1 MSKTSKTVLQSN
13 RFQSLKKLQCQHP
26 RPLAK
31 NTRWW
36 PLAMCGLQTSMVQY
50 VSVAVSCR
58 GYRIVQNFS
67 HTLTSFHLL
76 RTGITAAKFLAL
88 LDKHGRDWV
97 AIQKE
102 LGDKTLGQIRSHSQ
116 KYFERMLKI
125 GNAEAVPK
133 ARAKKRSD
141 KPYPVQSTKKVRLS
155 RADSIST
162 AATAAMSAATDDGR
176 SEASLLTDNISAAAE
191 LAANAAMAAMEA
203 VRGGNKKKKAVPPQ
217 QPPQPQPLQQQPD
230 FGRVYRILSSAI
242 EGSEKIEDLMKGI
255 SDLSPL
261 DSKSFHMLLSN
272 LVCNLER
279 QLDANDL
286 TGAEAGGSRT

>member
-1 MSKTSKTVLQSN
+1 MPWL
-13 RFQSLKKLQCQHP
+13 L
-26 RPLAK
+26 
-31 NTRWW
+31 
-36 PLAMCGLQTSMVQY
+36 
-50 VSVAVSCR
+50 
-58 GYRIVQNFS
+58 YRIVQNFS
-67 HTLTSFHLL
+67 QTLTSFHLL
-76 RTGITAAKFLAL
+76 RTGITAAKFLEL

-125 GNAEAVPK
+125 GNTEAVPK

-141 KPYPVQSTKKVRLS
+141 KPYPVQSTKKARLS

-176 SEASLLTDNISAAAE
+176 SESVADSLLIDNISAAAE
-191 LAANAAMAAMEA
+191 LAANAAIAAMEA
-203 VRGGNKKKKAVPPQ
+203 ARGGNKKKKKAVPSQ
-217 QPPQPQPLQQQPD
+217 QPQTQPQQQQPD
-230 FGRVYRILSSAI
+230 FGRIYRILSSAI
-242 EGSEKIEDLMKGI
+242 EGSEQIEDLMKGI

-279 QLDANDL
+279 QLDANDSN

>member
-1 MSKTSKTVLQSN
+1 M
-13 RFQSLKKLQCQHP
+13 
-26 RPLAK
+26 
-31 NTRWW
+31 
-36 PLAMCGLQTSMVQY
+36 
-50 VSVAVSCR
+50 
-58 GYRIVQNFS
+58 
-67 HTLTSFHLL
+67 
-76 RTGITAAKFLAL
+76 
-88 LDKHGRDWV
+88 

-125 GNAEAVPK
+125 GNADAVPK

-141 KPYPVQSTKKVRLS
+141 KPYPVQSNKRARLS

-162 AATAAMSAATDDGR
+162 AATAAMAAETDDGR
-176 SEASLLTDNISAAAE
+176 SESVAEASAASLLTDNISAAAE

-203 VRGGNKKKKAVPPQ
+203 VRGGNKKKKKAVPPQ
-217 QPPQPQPLQQQPD
+217 QPQLPQQQQPD

-242 EGSEKIEDLMKGI
+242 EGSEQIEDLMKGI

-279 QLDANDL
+279 QLDSNDL
-286 TGAEAGGSRT
+286 NTGAEAGGSRT